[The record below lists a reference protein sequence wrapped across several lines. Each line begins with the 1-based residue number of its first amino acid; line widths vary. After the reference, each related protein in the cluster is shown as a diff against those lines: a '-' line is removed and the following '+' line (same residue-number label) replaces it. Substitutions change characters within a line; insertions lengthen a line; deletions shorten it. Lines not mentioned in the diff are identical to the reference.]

1 MVLINGAEGI
11 GTGWSC
17 TIPNFDVREVV
28 NNIRQLLGG
37 EEPLPPSYKNFKG
50 TIEELASNQYVI
62 NGEGVI
68 LNSTTIEISKLPIQA
83 QTQTYKE
90 QVLEPM
96 FNGTKKTPALITDYR
111 EYHTHNNVKFLI
123 KDD

>member
-37 EEPLPPSYKNFKG
+37 EEPLPMLPSHKSFKG

-83 QTQTYKE
+83 
-90 QVLEPM
+90 
-96 FNGTKKTPALITDYR
+96 
-111 EYHTHNNVKFLI
+111 
-123 KDD
+123 